1 MHLPTMRRTAAL
13 ALLALVLLGPG
24 LARAQSSARAPAAA
38 DPAAAEALIRRYVDA
53 FNRHDVDATVGCV
66 DTAFR
71 WYNIAADSMQLTMR
85 GRETQRPGLARYF
98 KAFPDVHSDISG
110 LAVNG
115 PWVMVR
121 EQVRWTGAKGR
132 AENVAFAVYEVRA
145 GLIRRVYY
153 FPAERR
159 SLATGD
165 TR

>member
-1 MHLPTMRRTAAL
+1 MHLPSVMRTTAL
-13 ALLALVLLGPG
+13 TLLALVLLAPG
-24 LARAQSSARAPAAA
+24 IARAQSPASPPAAA
-38 DPAAAEALIRRYVDA
+38 DPTAAESLIRRYVDA

-66 DTAFR
+66 DTSFR
-71 WYNIAADSMQLTMR
+71 WYNIAADSMQLTMA
-85 GRETQRPGLARYF
+85 GRDTQRSGLARYF
-98 KAFPDVHSDISG
+98 KAFADVHSDISA

-132 AENVAFAVYEVRA
+132 AENIALAVYEVREN
-145 GLIRRVYY
+145 LIRRVYY